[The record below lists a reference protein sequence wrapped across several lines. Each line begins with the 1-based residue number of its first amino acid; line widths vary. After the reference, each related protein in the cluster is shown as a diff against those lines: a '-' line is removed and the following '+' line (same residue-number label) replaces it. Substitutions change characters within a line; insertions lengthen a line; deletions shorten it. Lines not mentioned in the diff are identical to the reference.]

1 VFVVTSFVRVVAGYH
16 TFNQVAVGAVLG
28 LVFGFVGYQV
38 IHQEAVHA
46 AIDNMGA
53 PPLWIKLTLISAAA
67 VGLYGRDVIK
77 QLVKRRE
84 TAESKLQ

>member
-1 VFVVTSFVRVVAGYH
+1 MNSFVRVVAGYH
-16 TFNQVAVGAVLG
+16 TFNQVAVGAALG
-28 LVFGFVGYQV
+28 LAFGYAGYQV

-77 QLVKRRE
+77 QLVERRE
-84 TAESKLQ
+84 KAKAESKLQ